1 MLDLLLALALYLMNY
16 AAAAASKRANHESSH
31 ASSTRNDVPNIGT
44 GFWATPRRTRPAP
57 SNAVPAVDPVKTT
70 TTATRAQPIM
80 STLKAGE
87 KYWDNCLA
95 QQPIYHLEINAKLT
109 LASHRAD
116 VGNMWQEI
124 ERLLWKSGDQPLQ
137 PTFNIAL
144 DPDLGYDALWN
155 EPCIGHFFTDGF
167 TSHRQGT
174 ALGVMWLFS
183 NELPRNPRVY
193 PRACAVRFGA
203 ATPQDVRNGLTEYL
217 PGILDPSKRLHYD
230 YHRGGA
236 AHEAAYMAARAR
248 CATSRKFREA
258 LLGSYP
264 AYLVQ
269 EGVDS
274 TMESGN
280 TVSSHAHYLRRTI
293 FGLNVWG
300 TVLMMLRLEL
310 RLGLHD
316 TAAPRPDDES
326 KVANWILSQP
336 QSTDEMDETDPID
349 INDPRALAITIDYE
363 ALKRNHELEKYG
375 ETFDRTVKTT
385 TTMEPK
391 YTILARP
398 SSSTAVPPPL
408 ATKYHR
414 STKPQRPSHDTD
426 DTSGTTRSDISRS
439 TAVQTTNRR
448 LSFPETVD
456 RRLVFQPA
464 KTYDRT
470 TKPLFLPGQPY
481 QDKSEET
488 CTLKAFRWL
497 QRHQPNRV
505 PYPWILE
512 RQSDRKLGI
521 ILPLRNNSQEK
532 IGTIPF
538 PTRPLKTKGPSGPS
552 TSRTATDTT
561 LTPASVKQEPMDQEQ
576 STTTETDAGKPSLPP
591 VPTEVDPVHTE
602 PADNDCSSDD
612 ERDRDD
618 PNFLVIP
625 NKFAE
630 LGNDHDN
637 DKMDTK

>member
-1 MLDLLLALALYLMNY
+1 M
-16 AAAAASKRANHESSH
+16 
-31 ASSTRNDVPNIGT
+31 V
-44 GFWATPRRTRPAP
+44 
-57 SNAVPAVDPVKTT
+57 
-70 TTATRAQPIM
+70 
-80 STLKAGE
+80 
-87 KYWDNCLA
+87 
-95 QQPIYHLEINAKLT
+95 
-109 LASHRAD
+109 
-116 VGNMWQEI
+116 
-124 ERLLWKSGDQPLQ
+124 
-137 PTFNIAL
+137 
-144 DPDLGYDALWN
+144 
-155 EPCIGHFFTDGF
+155 
-167 TSHRQGT
+167 
-174 ALGVMWLFS
+174 
-183 NELPRNPRVY
+183 
-193 PRACAVRFGA
+193 
-203 ATPQDVRNGLTEYL
+203 
-217 PGILDPSKRLHYD
+217 
-230 YHRGGA
+230 
-236 AHEAAYMAARAR
+236 ARAR

-336 QSTDEMDETDPID
+336 QSTDEMEETDPID

-375 ETFDRTVKTT
+375 ETFDRTEKTS

-398 SSSTAVPPPL
+398 SSSTAVPPPP
-408 ATKYHR
+408 AAKYHR
-414 STKPQRPSHDTD
+414 STKPQRPSLDTD
-426 DTSGTTRSDISRS
+426 DTSGTTRSDTSRS

-538 PTRPLKTKGPSGPS
+538 PMRPLERPKDLLDLQPLGPQ
-552 TSRTATDTT
+552 RTQ
-561 LTPASVKQEPMDQEQ
+561 LLRLPQSSKNQWNQEQ
-576 STTTETDAGKPSLPP
+576 STATETDAGKPSLPP
-591 VPTEVDPVHTE
+591 APTEIDPVDME

-637 DKMDTK
+637 NKMDTK